1 MTYGAKGNASLLGRY
16 GFAIPNNVEPDGEG
30 PGAGCFVLRN
40 DCYLESRIDFIPVPL
55 VLHADAGSCNDVLEV
70 KIRYNEPPVKLQRG
84 PKSYSYGPFIKA
96 LELCRDIAGENKSRD
111 DGDPSKDDAKDR
123 TKVGS
128 NDVERMTIDDGGLE
142 AFLDSCENSSDDD
155 NDDADDSNG
164 DIVSSGED
172 DFGDCFY
179 DTPANSNSAETS
191 RSARMAI
198 MNDIHAID
206 ALREKLQNV
215 RNGLLN
221 NSLAGQF
228 DLESRKDNDTDK
240 DDDNNG
246 TDIVHFTVE
255 DRYCLILI
263 RSEIQT
269 VNFYL
274 AAASELRLRLV
285 ERFSE
290 SEGPTVIGKVL
301 EDDRCVREESLRDHT
316 TAIANTFLSIRYP

>member
-1 MTYGAKGNASLLGRY
+1 MVRVPERDVSFSGMTVIWSLALTLSPSLSY
-16 GFAIPNNVEPDGEG
+16 
-30 PGAGCFVLRN
+30 
-40 DCYLESRIDFIPVPL
+40 
-55 VLHADAGSCNDVLEV
+55 LHADAGSCNDVLEV
-70 KIRYNEPPVKLQRG
+70 KIRDNEPPVKLQRG

-111 DGDPSKDDAKDR
+111 DGDPSNEDAKDR

-285 ERFSE
+285 ERLSE